1 MPMPIIVDNNTNS
14 STSDSDNAN
23 ANNER
28 RVAITNPNV
37 EVTLPVLQYGYR
49 ATKATWEELV
59 EIIEIEGNIPK
70 LSRSRAQQHD
80 YEVFRYHMT
89 QKYRSTLDYI
99 LISKF
104 GFDALPEK
112 GDNNTK
118 HQTKWRAE
126 PCLNDVTTPRSIL
139 VENDFPY
146 CVQDNIVHYV
156 LWKLKEPI
164 TPHEILEARETLQSP
179 SIENMIRAKEIL
191 QWVNPPNLKSIPEI
205 DHVHFLCLL

>member
-1 MPMPIIVDNNTNS
+1 M
-14 STSDSDNAN
+14 
-23 ANNER
+23 
-28 RVAITNPNV
+28 
-37 EVTLPVLQYGYR
+37 
-49 ATKATWEELV
+49 K
-59 EIIEIEGNIPK
+59 
-70 LSRSRAQQHD
+70 
-80 YEVFRYHMT
+80 

-112 GDNNTK
+112 SDNKK
-118 HQTKWRAE
+118 HQTKWMAE
-126 PCLNDVTTPRSIL
+126 PCLKDVTTPTSIL

-156 LWKLKEPI
+156 LWKLKVPI
-164 TPHEILEARETLQSP
+164 TPREILEARDELQSQ
-179 SIENMIRAKEIL
+179 SDDIQAKKIL

>member
-1 MPMPIIVDNNTNS
+1 MPAIVDNNVNA
-14 STSDSDNAN
+14 STSANAN
-23 ANNER
+23 ANER
-28 RVAITNPNV
+28 LVRITNPDV

-49 ATKATWEELV
+49 TTKATWEELV
-59 EIIEIEGNIPK
+59 EIIEIECNVPK

-80 YEVFRYHMT
+80 YEVFRYHMY
-89 QKYRSTLDYI
+89 QQYRSTLDYI

-104 GFDALPEK
+104 GFDGVVEK
-112 GDNNTK
+112 N
-118 HQTKWRAE
+118 QKWMVE
-126 PCLNDVTTPRSIL
+126 PCLEDVTSPKIIL

-164 TPHEILEARETLQSP
+164 APQEILEAREKLQQSKD
-179 SIENMIRAKEIL
+179 INAKEIL